1 MLLPL
6 NWNNRPFESR
16 IFIKP
21 RRDATRVYPI
31 TFLLLLVVLFTTA
44 CGQSTEE
51 IAMAVTETRAAEPSP
66 KAVEVTVIHT
76 AIAKV
81 PVTVEVTNEVEVT
94 RSIEVTRNVEVT
106 RLVEVIV
113 TPTATEGPSPTPTNT
128 STPTITPSPTPTY
141 TPTPTNTPTVTPTF
155 TPTPTNTPTFEE
167 ALGAEYAEVD
177 IRKLEIR
184 GDDYIGE
191 SIRLRG
197 QIFNIMADG
206 VQIWVQ
212 SPSGRVAVAIA
223 MEPSDLPEGI
233 YEDSYITVYGLGG
246 GTIEGQNAF
255 GGTVSQ
261 PILFAVHVQ
270 P

>member
-1 MLLPL
+1 M
-6 NWNNRPFESR
+6 
-16 IFIKP
+16 
-21 RRDATRVYPI
+21 RVYLI
-31 TFLLLLVVLFTTA
+31 GYLLMLAVLSMVA

-51 IAMAVTETRAAEPSP
+51 IALAVAETRAAEPSP
-66 KAVEVTVIHT
+66 TAVEVTVIHT
-76 AIAKV
+76 AIAEV
-81 PVTVEVTNEVEVT
+81 PVTVEVTNEVIKEVTKEVEVT

-106 RLVEVIV
+106 RIVEVIV

-128 STPTITPSPTPTY
+128 ATPTITPSLTPTY
-141 TPTPTNTPTVTPTF
+141 TPTPTNTPTITPTF

-177 IRKLEIR
+177 VRELEIR

-223 MEPSDLPEGI
+223 MEPSDLPEGV
-233 YEDSYITVYGLGG
+233 YENSYITVYGIGG
-246 GTIEGQNAF
+246 GTVEGENAF

-261 PILFAVHVQ
+261 PLLFAIHVQ